1 MRNHRRIES
10 VDLDENDRRLIEAL
24 DRNARTSIADLARL
38 IGLSPQ
44 STSDRVKRLEDLGV
58 VTGFTV
64 RLDPAALGL
73 GIGAYI
79 RVRPAM
85 GELQRVSQ
93 LLANIP
99 EIVECD
105 RVTGEDCFVA
115 KVYVPRID
123 DLERVIDRLSVRADK
138 HLDHTVLPRPAEATV
153 IRALAIATIE
163 AALPVRRPR

>member
-1 MRNHRRIES
+1 MRNNRRIES
-10 VDLDENDRRLIEAL
+10 VELDESDRRLIEAL

-58 VTGFTV
+58 VTRFTV
-64 RLDPAALGL
+64 QLDPAALGL

-93 LLANIP
+93 LLADIP

-115 KVYVPRID
+115 KSLCHV
-123 DLERVIDRLSVRADK
+123 STTSNASS
-138 HLDHTVLPRPAEATV
+138 TN
-153 IRALAIATIE
+153 
-163 AALPVRRPR
+163 

>member
-1 MRNHRRIES
+1 MPIHRRIES
-10 VDLDENDRRLIEAL
+10 VALDEADRRLIEAL

-58 VTGFTV
+58 ITGFTV
-64 RLDPAALGL
+64 RLDPTTLGP

-79 RVRPAM
+79 RIRPAM

-93 LLANIP
+93 LLADIT

-115 KVYVPRID
+115 KVLFRASTTSNASSTDCCRSRGQTRRSYSPHRCDEGSRHSGARVFRI
-123 DLERVIDRLSVRADK
+123 
-138 HLDHTVLPRPAEATV
+138 
-153 IRALAIATIE
+153 
-163 AALPVRRPR
+163 

>member
-1 MRNHRRIES
+1 MPNHRRIES
-10 VDLDENDRRLIEAL
+10 VELDESDRRLIEAL

-64 RLDPAALGL
+64 RLDPTALGL

-93 LLANIP
+93 LLADIP

-123 DLERVIDRLSVRADK
+123 DLERVIDKLIPFAQTNTS
-138 HLDHTVLPRPAEATV
+138 
-153 IRALAIATIE
+153 IIQSS
-163 AALPVRRPR
+163 PVRRRQPSFAR